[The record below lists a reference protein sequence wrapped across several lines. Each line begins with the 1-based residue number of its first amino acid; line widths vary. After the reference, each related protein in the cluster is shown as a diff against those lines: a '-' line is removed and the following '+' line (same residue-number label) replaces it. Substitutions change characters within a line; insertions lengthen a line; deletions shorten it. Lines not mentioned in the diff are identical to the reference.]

1 MPRPPSSPPKPKR
14 KPIPYPFIQDALTP
28 LEPEIR
34 PMFGAHAIYIGDK
47 IVLMLRDSLKHP
59 EDNGL
64 WLVFSETAFA
74 EDAPNL
80 KTLRKEFP
88 SIRKITLLGEVIQ
101 HWLLIPS
108 DSPHFESDS
117 MHATEL
123 VLAHDPRIG
132 RIPES
137 RKSKPKKKNPQTSTD
152 NR

>member
-1 MPRPPSSPPKPKR
+1 MPQPSKPKR
-14 KPIPYPFIQDALTP
+14 KPIPYPFLQEALAP

-34 PMFGAHAIYIGDK
+34 PMFGAHAVYVADK

-64 WLVFSETAFA
+64 WLVFA
-74 EDAPNL
+74 EDAPNP

-88 SIRKITLLGEVIQ
+88 SIRKINLLGEVIQ

-108 DSPHFESDS
+108 NSPHFESDG
-117 MHATEL
+117 MHAVDL
-123 VLAHDPRIG
+123 VLARDPRIG

-137 RKSKPKKKNPQTSTD
+137 RKPKARKRTPTPTHE
-152 NR
+152 